1 MFMDEINQLRRMGF
15 RAILLQALNLATI
28 IAGGL
33 MGWKALC
40 LATNSE
46 SPIVVVLSES
56 MEPAFARGDIL
67 FLTNF
72 ASDSY
77 EIGDIPVYK
86 IPGANIPIVHRIIH
100 SHTSTVTHPNG
111 TTTETQLML
120 TKGDNNPTDDLGL
133 YHSYMRGMKWLKR
146 DMVVGKVRGFLP
158 HVGYVTIVMNDYP
171 QLKYALLGTLGVFL
185 LFNKEQ

>member
-1 MFMDEINQLRRMGF
+1 
-15 RAILLQALNLATI
+15 
-28 IAGGL
+28 
-33 MGWKALC
+33 
-40 LATNSE
+40 
-46 SPIVVVLSES
+46 

-72 ASDSY
+72 ATDSY

-86 IPGANIPIVHRIIH
+86 MYVPRSPFIPLFPSPKSFITIYSSWISSFLDAFSPRHSPGANIPIVHRIIQ

-146 DMVVGKVRGFLP
+146 DMVVGKVRG
-158 HVGYVTIVMNDYP
+158 
-171 QLKYALLGTLGVFL
+171 
-185 LFNKEQ
+185 

>member
-1 MFMDEINQLRRMGF
+1 
-15 RAILLQALNLATI
+15 
-28 IAGGL
+28 
-33 MGWKALC
+33 
-40 LATNSE
+40 
-46 SPIVVVLSES
+46 

-86 IPGANIPIVHRIIH
+86 MYVPRFPFVALFPPPKSLIAIYSTSTSFSLDFRLSPGANIPIVHRIIQ

-111 TTTETQLML
+111 TTTQTQLML

-146 DMVVGKVRGFLP
+146 DMVVGKVRG
-158 HVGYVTIVMNDYP
+158 
-171 QLKYALLGTLGVFL
+171 
-185 LFNKEQ
+185 